1 MSVPDYYKNKI
12 MCDKAVDNY
21 PQGLEFI
28 PDCYMICGKLIML
41 QCSLYVNARRLK
53 KFVIK
58 RLINALIDIRL

>member
-41 QCSLYVNARRLK
+41 
-53 KFVIK
+53 
-58 RLINALIDIRL
+58 

>member
-53 KFVIK
+53 KCVIK
-58 RLINALIDIRL
+58 LLINALINIRL